1 MHITGM
7 TAMGPQ
13 AISGRFETL
22 WHGDGLNAQPDGL
35 KRFYGADQTASI
47 EKRAPNRRSS
57 EDGWDGGYS
66 STVVINLKTGS
77 WSGAIPISCGNM
89 VILAVL
95 AFTISI
101 YLPGM
106 MAW

>member
-35 KRFYGADQTASI
+35 KRFYGADQTASSKPTPPLRYA
-47 EKRAPNRRSS
+47 KRAP
-57 EDGWDGGYS
+57 EWKE
-66 STVVINLKTGS
+66 L
-77 WSGAIPISCGNM
+77 
-89 VILAVL
+89 
-95 AFTISI
+95 
-101 YLPGM
+101 
-106 MAW
+106 